1 MRKIEMKDFKD
12 RLVNQD
18 RRMSFSERIYLP
30 AILKGMGVTIGHF
43 FRKPETL
50 QYPDERPNLSPRF
63 RGLQELQ
70 VDENGEEKC
79 VACGLCARV
88 CPSDAI
94 QVEAAENEKGEK
106 YAASYSINLG
116 RCIFCGFC
124 EEACP
129 VQAIVLRRKFELA
142 DDSREKLIYNKEDLL
157 NWTKGRGD
165 DY

>member
-79 VACGLCARV
+79 VACPFSPQTGVLISSRFEGRRV
-88 CPSDAI
+88 K
-94 QVEAAENEKGEK
+94 Q
-106 YAASYSINLG
+106 
-116 RCIFCGFC
+116 
-124 EEACP
+124 
-129 VQAIVLRRKFELA
+129 
-142 DDSREKLIYNKEDLL
+142 
-157 NWTKGRGD
+157 
-165 DY
+165 